1 MTVVR
6 KGDARADHRAEAAAE
21 RALLSLNPRT
31 RREGTSRRMRIPF
44 ADRKRTSQPRKGA
57 LSLPARAH
65 DVARRGSL
73 RWRYVSDG
81 IDVSAGFAIDLGSS
95 VTRVAASDGELLF
108 EEPSV
113 AAIDLATRRLIAFGK
128 EAAGLGARSAGQVGV
143 VRPVRAGK
151 LLDVDV
157 AEAVVAEVFHR
168 IGVGRLD
175 RRQVALCCHIDTSDV
190 QRRALERA
198 LRQAGAKHIRAIEQP
213 VAAAIAAGLPLAEP
227 VGTMVVDVGGGTSD
241 LGVMALG
248 GLVTS
253 AAVAIGGT
261 TFDDALRSYLL
272 KTHGLTV
279 AQRVAETLRRQHG
292 TLLSASSEPKV
303 AVSGRDALDGRPRSV
318 LVEIDELTSVL
329 QIAVAPLLDAA
340 SACIGD
346 APPDLA
352 NDLLRSGLLLVGG
365 GSLLDG
371 LDQLIAI
378 ATGVPVHL
386 PSEPDRLVVRGAA
399 RCLEP
404 GYSLGPKFSELTFD

>member
-1 MTVVR
+1 M
-6 KGDARADHRAEAAAE
+6 
-21 RALLSLNPRT
+21 
-31 RREGTSRRMRIPF
+31 
-44 ADRKRTSQPRKGA
+44 
-57 LSLPARAH
+57 
-65 DVARRGSL
+65 
-73 RWRYVSDG
+73 
-81 IDVSAGFAIDLGSS
+81 SAGFAIDLGSS
-95 VTRVAASDGELLF
+95 VTRVATSDGELLF

-113 AAIDLATRRLIAFGK
+113 AAVDLSTRRLIAFGK

-157 AEAVVAEVFHR
+157 AEAVVADVFHR

-175 RRQVALCCHIDTSDV
+175 RRAVALCCHIDTSDV

-213 VAAAIAAGLPLAEP
+213 IAAAIAAGLPLAEP

-253 AAVAIGGT
+253 AAVAIGGSS
-261 TFDDALRSYLL
+261 FDEALRAYLL
-272 KTHGLTV
+272 KTHGLAV
-279 AQRVAETLRRQHG
+279 AERAVETLRRQHG
-292 TLLSASSEPKV
+292 TLLESPGAR
-303 AVSGRDALDGRPRSV
+303 AVSISGRDALDGRTRGV
-318 LVEIDELTSVL
+318 YLAIEELTSVL
-329 QIAVAPLLDAA
+329 RRAVAPLLAA
-340 SACIGD
+340 AALCIGD

-371 LDQLIAI
+371 LDQQLAI
-378 ATGVPVHL
+378 ATGVPVHI
-386 PSEPDRLVVRGAA
+386 PIESDRLVVRGAA

-404 GYSLGPKFSELTFD
+404 GYSSGPKLSELTFD